1 MVGNLILEEGER
13 VFLVWFGWFV
23 CLFCQLLRWSNTVYL
38 FISLCLL
45 WTVLP
50 QLFGWGSRGDISV
63 LFNYSFLGREEDC
76 DMLRKWT
83 DRGIS
88 NEKLIPFVVGL
99 NLSYINKNLFC

>member
-1 MVGNLILEEGER
+1 MLKHGEMMGNLILEEGER
-13 VFLVWFGWFV
+13 VFL
-23 CLFCQLLRWSNTVYL
+23 FCQLLRWSNIVYL

-50 QLFGWGSRGDISV
+50 QLFGWWSRGDISV
-63 LFNYSFLGREEDC
+63 LLNYSFLGSKEDC

-83 DRGIS
+83 DRGMS
-88 NEKLIPFVVGL
+88 SEKLIPFVVGL